1 MAHETVFA
9 GLATSRKRREHMT
22 RNRLGKRMTPL
33 AILALLTGCASTGDP
48 SGLFDYSETTTAK
61 AVEPA
66 TESSFKGRTE
76 EPKPKSAETLLGKH
90 QSGSE
95 YTVRPDVANTG
106 RFYVYSF
113 ETSYGNYTVTG
124 DALARKHIQELIAL
138 AELKKFKRSDELIEG
153 VTESV
158 TGPVKAVY
166 GTVTN
171 PVGTA
176 KGSYEKAKRTVKS
189 VGRNVASASE
199 YVTTFGKPKKEAP
212 ERESDGFIEGIFSR
226 PSVKRELAQELK
238 VDPYT
243 HFRPLSDKLDEIASF
258 EAAGSFGVNTAVS
271 FVPGAGGM
279 VISGLQTYETV
290 TDQALDRPPKEI
302 AAVNLERLQDA
313 GVPEETA
320 RKFLLSEKFTPT
332 EKVLAVTYFRSVAS
346 ASGAPAL
353 IELLAESRSR
363 SDAYA
368 ALQALYYTA
377 NHGPSGQKP
386 THIAVTRTIPVLT
399 FDQNRKIALFAY
411 DELSWT
417 VENATLVQSVQQFA
431 KAGSKSRTKLEIHV
445 SGDVTS
451 LAKTQLKRKG
461 WAIVPNIAEREAEK
475 KSAGL
480 SQSDQ

>member
-1 MAHETVFA
+1 MAHETIFT
-9 GLATSRKRREHMT
+9 GP
-22 RNRLGKRMTPL
+22 GTPRVLLQHLSVKKLSKKVPSL

-48 SGLFDYSETTTAK
+48 SGLFDYTETTAATV
-61 AVEPA
+61 VEPA
-66 TESSFKGRTE
+66 SKKPFKGRTE
-76 EPKPKSAETLLGKH
+76 KPEPKSAETLLGKH
-90 QSGSE
+90 KSGSQ
-95 YTVRPDVANTG
+95 YAVLPDVANTG

-113 ETSYGNYTVTG
+113 ETEYGDYTVTG

-138 AELKKFKRSDELIEG
+138 AELKKFKRSNELIEG

-189 VGRNVASASE
+189 VRRNVSSAGE
-199 YVTTFGKPKKEAP
+199 YVATFGNPKKDAP
-212 ERESDGFIEGIFSR
+212 DRESDGFIEGFFNR

-243 HFRPLSDKLDEIASF
+243 HFRPLSEKLDEVASF
-258 EAAGSFGVNTAVS
+258 EAAGSFGINTAVS

-279 VISGLQTYETV
+279 VISGLQTYESV
-290 TDQALDRPPKEI
+290 TDQALDRPPEEI
-302 AAVNLERLQDA
+302 AAINLEQLQDA
-313 GVPEETA
+313 GVSEETA
-320 RKFLLSEKFTPT
+320 RAFLVNEKFTPT
-332 EKVLAVTYFRSVAS
+332 EKVLAVTYFQGVAS

-363 SDAYA
+363 AEAYA

-377 NHGPSGQKP
+377 NHGQSGKKP
-386 THIAVTRTIPVLT
+386 EQIAVTRKIPVLT
-399 FDQNRKIALFAY
+399 FDQNRMIALFAY

-417 VENATLVQSVQQFA
+417 EQNAALVKSVQQFA
-431 KAGSKSRTKLEIHV
+431 KGKSDRKAKLEIHV
-445 SGDVTS
+445 SGDVTPLS
-451 LAKTQLKRKG
+451 RAQLRRNG
-461 WAIVPNIAEREAEK
+461 WTIVPNIAERERQKTASLAEPVR
-475 KSAGL
+475 
-480 SQSDQ
+480 